1 MAGRDVTARRVG
13 ALAVLALLMGCYTLK
28 PISGAEPKPGEKLAF
43 DVNDA
48 GRVALGGSMGPEI
61 SQVEGLLVEK
71 DAEGYLLSVSSV
83 RLLRGGEQVWSGE
96 RVRINNQFVGTTY
109 TRKFSMGRSIG
120 LGVVGIG
127 GFGAILAST
136 SLLGIG
142 SDDKPGG
149 TDTLNTR
156 LGRP

>member
-1 MAGRDVTARRVG
+1 
-13 ALAVLALLMGCYTLK
+13 MGCYTLK
-28 PISGAEPKPGEKLAF
+28 PISGVDPKPGEKLAL

-61 SQVEGLLVEK
+61 AQVEGLVVEK
-71 DAEGYLLSVSSV
+71 DAEGYLMSVSNV

-96 RVRINNQFVGTTY
+96 RVRINNQYVGTTY
-109 TRKFSMGRSIG
+109 SRRFSLGRSIG

-127 GFGAILAST
+127 GFAAILVST

-142 SDDKPGG
+142 QDDGPGG
-149 TDTLNTR
+149 TDTLPQR